1 MKKESILTIL
11 NVPKIGP
18 KTARFILDNTSSGW
32 DISSLKEIQDLLNSL
47 QVENKRIPTVTI
59 EELEKARIIADKIIS
74 DSISAEIDVISY
86 FDYEYPERY
95 RLMEDAPYI
104 LYSKGNIEVL
114 NKKNSVAIIGT
125 RDPTPYGI
133 KAGERLAE
141 LFSESGFS
149 IVSGLAIGCDAAAHR
164 GCLKANGSTVA
175 VMAGGLDKIYP
186 KANSALAEEILA
198 KKGCLIS
205 EYSIGH
211 SPRAGNFVERDRLQ
225 SGLSQAVI
233 VVETDI
239 KGGTMHT
246 VSFSK
251 KQERYLACLSNHPE
265 KLQDH
270 PKIQGN
276 KKIISEGGVP
286 LGNSDEINMFIRFL
300 KDEKNEHPGMWVN
313 TFFKKE
319 HYTGIN
325 KDRVYSNFINKELA
339 KLNESKPEDQV
350 QFKLNF

>member
-18 KTARFILDNTSSGW
+18 KTVRFILDNVTGGT
-32 DISSLKEIQDLLNSL
+32 DISTLKEIQDLLNSL
-47 QVENKRIPTVTI
+47 QSENKRIPSVTI
-59 EELEKARIIADKIIS
+59 LELEKARGIADKIIS
-74 DSISAEIDVISY
+74 DSMSAEIDVISY

-125 RDPTPYGI
+125 REPTQYGV

-141 LFSESGFS
+141 IFSENDFS

-164 GCLKANGSTVA
+164 GCLKVNGSTIA

-186 KANSALAEEILA
+186 KANTSLAEEILA

-211 SPRAGNFVERDRLQ
+211 SPRANNFVERDRLQ

-233 VVETDI
+233 VVETDV

-246 VSFSK
+246 VGFSK
-251 KQERYLACLSNHPE
+251 KQERYLACLANHPE

-286 LGNSDEINMFIRFL
+286 LGTSEEIKMFMSFL
-300 KDEKNEHPGMWVN
+300 KDEKNEHKGMWVN
-313 TFFKKE
+313 AFFKKE

-325 KDRVYSNFINKELA
+325 KNRTYNHFINIELTKKDEIKSEEPA
-339 KLNESKPEDQV
+339 